1 MKFSKNRGT
10 SSYLKVEMIGS
21 GGYEP
26 PALTVKLTARTGVS
40 LIIAEKILLAK
51 GVRVKMRE
59 N

>member
-26 PALTVKLTARTGVS
+26 PALT
-40 LIIAEKILLAK
+40 
-51 GVRVKMRE
+51 